1 VIGGTP
7 EFSRPFQVDADM
19 GAGDDAE
26 TFAIEATEEERA
38 GLARRLGLIAL
49 PSLKAS
55 GTVDVSARGKRAR
68 LTAMIEAEV
77 VQPCVVTLEP
87 VPASI
92 RETFTMTFDRAAPR
106 RRANEDEDLLLDLD
120 AEDPPDPLPE
130 AGIDLGEAV
139 AEHLGL
145 ALDPYPRAA
154 GVEFRPPEE
163 ADSSGAAKT
172 SPFSALAALKGKTP
186 EKGKKG

>member
-1 VIGGTP
+1 MTDVEL
-7 EFSRPFQVDADM
+7 EFSRPFHVDADM

-38 GLARRLGLIAL
+38 ALARRFGLIAL
-49 PSLKAS
+49 VSLKAK
-55 GTVDVSARGKRAR
+55 GTIDVSARGNRAR
-68 LTAMIEAEV
+68 LTGTIEAEV

-92 RETFTMTFDRAAPR
+92 RETFTVTYDRAVPR
-106 RRANEDEDLLLDLD
+106 RRADEEELLFDLD
-120 AEDPPDPLPE
+120 AEDPPDQLPD

-145 ALDPYPRAA
+145 ALDPYPRAP
-154 GVEFRPPEE
+154 GVEFGRQDGTDGEKE
-163 ADSSGAAKT
+163 AKT
-172 SPFSALAALKGKTP
+172 SPFSALAALKGKPP
-186 EKGKKG
+186 EKGQKG